1 MPDFSQLNE
10 EQIKVQIVS
19 LNSVEDIDI
28 TSATTVKE
36 LKAKLGI
43 TTAKLIDEDSNLLR
57 DNDTLEDGMQ
67 IYVSTPKKNG

>member
-36 LKAKLGI
+36 LKAQLG
-43 TTAKLIDEDSNLLR
+43 
-57 DNDTLEDGMQ
+57 
-67 IYVSTPKKNG
+67 